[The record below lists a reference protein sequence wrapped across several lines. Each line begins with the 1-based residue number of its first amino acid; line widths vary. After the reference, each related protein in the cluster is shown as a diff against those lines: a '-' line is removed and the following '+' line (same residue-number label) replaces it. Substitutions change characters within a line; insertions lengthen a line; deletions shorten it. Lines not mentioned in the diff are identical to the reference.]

1 MIKYDKVRPR
11 RGGPF
16 AGEDSNKEDPM
27 KILIA
32 EDEKDLNDVICK
44 KLKAEGF
51 SVDAAYDGEDALD
64 HLCQQ

>member
-1 MIKYDKVRPR
+1 
-11 RGGPF
+11 
-16 AGEDSNKEDPM
+16 M

-51 SVDAAYDGEDALD
+51 SVDAAYDGEDARD
-64 HLCQQ
+64 HLRQQ